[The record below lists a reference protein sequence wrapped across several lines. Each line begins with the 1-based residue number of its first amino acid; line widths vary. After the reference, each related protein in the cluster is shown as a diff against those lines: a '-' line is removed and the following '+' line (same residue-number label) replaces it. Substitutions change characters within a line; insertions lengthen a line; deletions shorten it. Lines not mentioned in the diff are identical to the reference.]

1 MPRLEC
7 NTTTAKEHVSKVE
20 QCIQTIK
27 ERTWWVIATLPF
39 KRIPRRLK
47 IKFVYFVVLWLNA
60 FPVQSRISDVYSPQE
75 LLVRWQLDYKKH
87 CCVLPGSYCE
97 MHTKLSPSNT
107 LVPCTQEVITAGPTS
122 NIQGSVKFFCLK
134 TGRTLKWW
142 SFTPLPMPDRLDQTG
157 EFDWHKGETGAGVL
171 VS

>member
-1 MPRLEC
+1 M
-7 NTTTAKEHVSKVE
+7 E

-107 LVPCTQEVITAGPTS
+107 LVPCTQEAITAGPTS
-122 NIQGSVKFFCLK
+122 NIQGSVKFSVLNG
-134 TGRTLKWW
+134 THTNRMVVHT
-142 SFTPLPMPDRLDQTG
+142 TPNARQGDQMSECDWREG
-157 EFDWHKGETGAGVL
+157 EARAGVS